1 MVLTSKPRFICTK
14 IMFVPTGLVMLYLR
28 WTLYY
33 HQHSQHSEIIS
44 KQNQCPIHANSTKI
58 SQTVSH
64 FSIVLALCCLTQ
76 CLNGHLFSIQFGSVI
91 GSFIG
96 LTRFSIF
103 FLKAKFHRSSRMSA
117 FTLTQ
122 VEQLSLREAKGQSRL
137 LALN

>member
-1 MVLTSKPRFICTK
+1 MVFELKPRFVCTK
-14 IMFVPTGLVMLYLR
+14 IMFVLTGLVMLYLR

-76 CLNGHLFSIQFGSVI
+76 CLNGHLFSIQCGSVI

-96 LTRFSIF
+96 LNRFSTVF
-103 FLKAKFHRSSRMSA
+103 S
-117 FTLTQ
+117 
-122 VEQLSLREAKGQSRL
+122 KGQISSKL
-137 LALN
+137 KNVSLYLDAG